1 MMPATGGKTLMPDSP
16 ALAESAAGA
25 ADQRSAADP
34 DADEATSDETATE
47 EAATEADQPGSRPR
61 RLRIARV
68 VAFGGLPA
76 MALLLAV
83 GAGVLKWQDATVR
96 DSDTARVASVQAAKD
111 STVVMLSYQPDT
123 VEKDLVAARD
133 KLTGAFRDSY
143 SSLTNDVVIPGAKQR
158 HISAVASVPAAAS
171 VSASANDAVVLVFVN
186 QTAIVGNDAPTST
199 ASTVRVTLAKVD
211 GRWLVSQFDPI

>member
-1 MMPATGGKTLMPDSP
+1 
-16 ALAESAAGA
+16 
-25 ADQRSAADP
+25 
-34 DADEATSDETATE
+34 
-47 EAATEADQPGSRPR
+47 
-61 RLRIARV
+61 LRIARV
-68 VAFGGLPA
+68 VAFGVLST

-133 KLTGAFRDSY
+133 KLTGPFRDSY

-186 QTAIVGNDAPTST
+186 QTAIVGTDAPTST